1 MGLSRAT
8 TETTERGN
16 NVSWSKSQKSSGSWV
31 YPLQLE
37 DTTNNAE
44 WPVITDQHAVVNTL
58 MNYVHTA
65 RHGPV
70 NGLRNV
76 ATT

>member
-1 MGLSRAT
+1 M
-8 TETTERGN
+8 ETTERGK
-16 NVSWSKSQKSSGSWV
+16 NVSWSKSQKSSDSWI

-37 DTTNNAE
+37 GTKEYVE

-58 MNYVHTA
+58 MDYVHTA

-76 ATT
+76 ATSYFVL